1 MSVRYQDGYQLKL
14 KEADFFTPT
23 PILISNVIGYAL
35 QISIS
40 SRTSG
45 NKNLRG
51 TTQEDDPTPA
61 YCSGRCSPEDYA
73 PLEREKRKS
82 LRPSSVHET

>member
-14 KEADFFTPT
+14 KEADFYYSHSYPN
-23 PILISNVIGYAL
+23 LQYVVGYAL
-35 QISIS
+35 RISIS

-45 NKNLRG
+45 NKDLGG

-61 YCSGRCSPEDYA
+61 
-73 PLEREKRKS
+73 
-82 LRPSSVHET
+82 